1 MADPDYG
8 LVAGYSMRSIFR
20 HIDLNQHIVEIGK
33 YTERSPTLRAPMLPI
48 TDYVRPI
55 AKKVI
60 GIPGRFIPYSAQK
73 PLLAVVLNQAF
84 REPLQHGELDFLEGA
99 KVRIKVTD
107 LCIDWLISVGSDK
120 FVPVDRELKDD
131 VCISGESPDF
141 ILLATR
147 QADPDTLFFQRR
159 IRIEGDTELG
169 LGVKNTMDS
178 MDWDD
183 LPLPLRRLLQG
194 IGQLIELLPKKEQ
207 QESL

>member
-1 MADPDYG
+1 MP
-8 LVAGYSMRSIFR
+8 SIPEY
-20 HIDLNQHIVEIGK
+20 I
-33 YTERSPTLRAPMLPI
+33 
-48 TDYVRPI
+48 RPL

-60 GIPGRFIPYSAQK
+60 GISGRFIPYSAQK
-73 PLLAVVLNQAF
+73 RVLSVVLNQAF
-84 REPLQHGELDFLEGA
+84 REPLQHGELDFLEDA

-107 LCIDWLISVGSDK
+107 LHIDWLISVGSDK
-120 FVPVDRELKDD
+120 FTPIERELEDD

-178 MDWDD
+178 MDWED
-183 LPLPLRRLLQG
+183 LPMPLRKLLQSVG
-194 IGQLIELLPKKEQ
+194 LVIKKLQKRGQKDE
-207 QESL
+207 

>member
-1 MADPDYG
+1 MASHFKRRIHPD
-8 LVAGYSMRSIFR
+8 
-20 HIDLNQHIVEIGK
+20 IDLYQYTAVIRK
-33 YTERSPTLRAPMLPI
+33 YTDLQSAQSQTMTPI
-48 TDYVRPI
+48 LKYVRPI
-55 AKKVI
+55 AKRVI
-60 GIPGRFIPYSAQK
+60 GIPGRFIPYSVQK
-73 PLLAVVLNQAF
+73 QVLGVVLNQAF

-107 LCIDWLISVGSDK
+107 LHLDWLLNVGSDK
-120 FVPVDRELKDD
+120 FTPLERNLEDD

-159 IRIEGDTELG
+159 IRVEGDTELG

-183 LPLPLRRLLQG
+183 LPLPLRRLLQA
-194 IGQLIELLPKKEQ
+194 ISLVIEKLPKKEL
-207 QESL
+207 ED

>member
-1 MADPDYG
+1 
-8 LVAGYSMRSIFR
+8 
-20 HIDLNQHIVEIGK
+20 
-33 YTERSPTLRAPMLPI
+33 MLPI
-48 TDYVRPI
+48 PEFVRPV

-60 GIPGRFIPYSAQK
+60 GLPGRYVPYALQK
-73 PLLAVVLNQAF
+73 QVLSVVLNQAF
-84 REPLQHGELDFLEGA
+84 REPLRHGELDFLEDA

-107 LCIDWLISVGSDK
+107 LCIDWLIRVGSDK
-120 FVPVDRELKDD
+120 FTPLERDLKDD
-131 VCISGESPDF
+131 VCISGESLDF

-183 LPLPLRRLLQG
+183 LPLPLRRLLQA
-194 IGQLIELLPKKEQ
+194 ISLVIEKLQNLNFARG
-207 QESL
+207 L

>member
-1 MADPDYG
+1 
-8 LVAGYSMRSIFR
+8 
-20 HIDLNQHIVEIGK
+20 
-33 YTERSPTLRAPMLPI
+33 MLPI
-48 TDYVRPI
+48 PEFVRPI
-55 AKKVI
+55 AKAFI
-60 GIPGRFIPYSAQK
+60 GIPGRYVPYPVQK
-73 PLLAVVLNQAF
+73 QVLSIVLNQAF
-84 REPLQHGELDFLEGA
+84 REPLHHGELDFLEGA

-107 LCIDWLISVGSDK
+107 LNIDWLISVNSDS
-120 FVPVDRELKDD
+120 FTPIERELDDD
-131 VCISGESPDF
+131 VRISGESPDF

-194 IGQLIELLPKKEQ
+194 ISLLIEKLPKRAQKEP
-207 QESL
+207 L

>member
-1 MADPDYG
+1 
-8 LVAGYSMRSIFR
+8 MRRIYP
-20 HIDLNQHIVEIGK
+20 HIDLNQHIAEIVK
-33 YTERSPTLRAPMLPI
+33 YTIQRKLFPINFFFANSGHPMLPI
-48 TDYVRPI
+48 PDSVRPI

-60 GIPGRFIPYSAQK
+60 GIPGRYIPYAAQK
-73 PLLAVVLNQAF
+73 QVLSIVLNQAF

-120 FVPVDRELKDD
+120 FVPVDRRLKDD
-131 VCISGESPDF
+131 VSISGESLDF

-147 QADPDTLFFQRR
+147 QADPDTLFFQRK

-183 LPLPLRRLLQG
+183 LPMPLRRVLQSVG
-194 IGQLIELLPKKEQ
+194 LVIEKLQKKGQKEQ
-207 QESL
+207 L

>member
-1 MADPDYG
+1 
-8 LVAGYSMRSIFR
+8 
-20 HIDLNQHIVEIGK
+20 
-33 YTERSPTLRAPMLPI
+33 MLPFP
-48 TDYVRPI
+48 DSVRPI

-60 GIPGRFIPYSAQK
+60 GIPGRYIPYAAQK
-73 PLLAVVLNQAF
+73 QVLAVVLNQAF

-120 FVPVDRELKDD
+120 FVPVDRRLKDD
-131 VCISGESPDF
+131 VSITGESPDF

-147 QADPDTLFFQRR
+147 QADPDTLFFQRK

-183 LPLPLRRLLQG
+183 LPMPLRRLLQS
-194 IGQLIELLPKKEQ
+194 IGLLIEKLPKKAQ
-207 QESL
+207 KV